1 MKVTRFLAL
10 GAVLALAAC
19 SKPASTDKP
28 AEAAAAPAQAPLVTV
43 NGKAISNDLFEAYAK
58 AVTQGKAASE
68 LTVEEREQIKEELV
82 RMEVIAQQAE
92 KDGVA
97 RDPEVATRLELTRLN
112 LLQQAA
118 AQKYLKERQPTEAE
132 MRAEFE
138 TQLAATPLVEYHA
151 RHILVSSQE
160 TAQKIIDQLK
170 AGGDFATL
178 AKRFSG
184 DKSTAQKGGDLGW
197 FPPDA
202 MGNKNFADAI
212 GLLKNNE
219 ITSAPIQTQ
228 YGWHVL
234 QLLGT
239 RDRPPPSFEGVQDQL
254 KRILLS
260 KKYRAYSD
268 ELLKVA
274 KVEPP
279 LANMPAATPAQAP
292 AQGAPAAA
300 APAAAPAATP
310 ESAPKAN

>member
-1 MKVTRFLAL
+1 MKVMRYLAM
-10 GAVLALAAC
+10 AVTLALAAC
-19 SKPASTDKP
+19 SRPAATDKAVEP
-28 AEAAAAPAQAPLVTV
+28 ATPAQPPLVTV
-43 NGKAISNDLFEAYAK
+43 NGKAISNDLFEAYVK
-58 AVTQGKAASE
+58 AVTQGKASSE
-68 LTVEEREQIKEELV
+68 LSAEEREQVKEELV
-82 RMEVIAQQAE
+82 RMEVLAQQAE
-92 KDGVA
+92 KDGIA
-97 RDPEVATRLELTRLN
+97 KDPEVATRLDLTRLN
-112 LLQQAA
+112 LLQQAG
-118 AQKYLKERQPTEAE
+118 AQKYLKDRQPTEAE
-132 MRAEFE
+132 LRAEFE

-202 MGNKNFADAI
+202 MGNKNFADAV

-219 ITSAPIQTQ
+219 ITSTPIQTQ

-254 KRILLS
+254 KRILLT

-268 ELLKVA
+268 ELLKTA
-274 KVEPP
+274 KIDPP
-279 LANMPAATPAQAP
+279 LP
-292 AQGAPAAA
+292 GI
-300 APAAAPAATP
+300 PAAAPAATP
-310 ESAPKAN
+310 AQAAPAPSASAPPAPAEPAPKAN

>member
-1 MKVTRFLAL
+1 MPRDIYLRATRGLVLLPILFGLLLFLPAGTLDYWQGWLFTAVFFLCSLFITVYLAL
-10 GAVLALAAC
+10 YDPALLA
-19 SKPASTDKP
+19 
-28 AEAAAAPAQAPLVTV
+28 
-43 NGKAISNDLFEAYAK
+43 
-58 AVTQGKAASE
+58 
-68 LTVEEREQIKEELV
+68 R
-82 RMEVIAQQAE
+82 RMRGGPWAE
-92 KDGVA
+92 K
-97 RDPEVATRLELTRLN
+97 
-112 LLQQAA
+112 
-118 AQKYLKERQPTEAE
+118 
-132 MRAEFE
+132 
-138 TQLAATPLVEYHA
+138 
-151 RHILVSSQE
+151 E

-219 ITSAPIQTQ
+219 ITSSPIQTQ

-239 RDRPPPSFEGVQDQL
+239 RDRPPPSYEGVQDQL

-268 ELLKVA
+268 ELLKTA
-274 KVEPP
+274 KIDPP
-279 LANMPAATPAQAP
+279 LAHMPAV
-292 AQGAPAAA
+292 
-300 APAAAPAATP
+300 APAAAPATAPAAPAPAAPAGT
-310 ESAPKAN
+310 APKTN

>member
-1 MKVTRFLAL
+1 MKVMRFLAV

-19 SKPASTDKP
+19 SKPASTDKA
-28 AEAAAAPAQAPLVTV
+28 AEVAATPAQPPLVTV
-43 NGKAISNDLFEAYAK
+43 NGKAISNDLFEAYVK

-68 LTVEEREQIKEELV
+68 LTPEEREQVKEELV
-82 RMEVIAQQAE
+82 RMEVLAQQAE
-92 KDGVA
+92 KDGLA
-97 RDPEVATRLELTRLN
+97 KDPDVATRLDLTRLN
-112 LLQQAA
+112 LLQQAG

-202 MGNKNFADAI
+202 MGNKNFADAV

-219 ITSAPIQTQ
+219 ITSSPIQTQ

-260 KKYRAYSD
+260 KKYRAWSD
-268 ELLKVA
+268 ELLKTA
-274 KVEPP
+274 KIDPP
-279 LANMPAATPAQAP
+279 LPS
-292 AQGAPAAA
+292 

-310 ESAPKAN
+310 APAETAPKAN

>member
-1 MKVTRFLAL
+1 MKLMRFLTLA
-10 GAVLALAAC
+10 AVLALAAC
-19 SKPASTDKP
+19 SKPASTGKVPD
-28 AEAAAAPAQAPLVTV
+28 AATATPAQPPLVTV
-43 NGKAISNDLFEAYAK
+43 NGKPISNELFEAYVK

-68 LTVEEREQIKEELV
+68 LSPAELEQVKEELV
-82 RMEVIAQQAE
+82 RVEVLAQQAE
-92 KDGVA
+92 KDGIA
-97 RDPEVATRLELTRLN
+97 KDPDVATRLELTRLN
-112 LLQQAA
+112 LLQQAG
-118 AQKYLKERQPTEAE
+118 AQHYLKDRQPTEAE

-212 GLLKNNE
+212 GLLKNNQV
-219 ITSAPIQTQ
+219 TPSPIQTQ

-260 KKYRAYSD
+260 KKYRAHSD
-268 ELLKVA
+268 ELMKTA
-274 KVEPP
+274 RIEPP
-279 LANMPAATPAQAP
+279 LASAAAATPP
-292 AQGAPAAA
+292 AAEPAPAAPVA
-300 APAAAPAATP
+300 RRT
-310 ESAPKAN
+310 S

>member
-1 MKVTRFLAL
+1 MKVMRFLAM
-10 GAVLALAAC
+10 GVVLALAAC
-19 SKPASTDKP
+19 SKPAATDKP
-28 AEAAAAPAQAPLVTV
+28 IDAAAAPAQPPLVTV

-58 AVTQGKAASE
+58 AVTQGKASSE
-68 LTVEEREQIKEELV
+68 LTAEEREQVKEELV

-92 KDGVA
+92 KDGLA
-97 RDPEVATRLELTRLN
+97 KDPDVATRLELTRLN

-219 ITSAPIQTQ
+219 ITSTPIQTQ

-268 ELLKVA
+268 DLLKVA

-279 LANMPAATPAQAP
+279 LANMPAATPAAAP
-292 AQGAPAAA
+292 APASPAAPAPAAA
-300 APAAAPAATP
+300 TEP
-310 ESAPKAN
+310 APKAN

>member
-1 MKVTRFLAL
+1 MKVIRFVAMGAFLAL
-10 GAVLALAAC
+10 VAC
-19 SKPASTDKP
+19 SKPASTGK
-28 AEAAAAPAQAPLVTV
+28 AVETAATAPAQPPLVTI
-43 NGKAISNDLFEAYAK
+43 NGKAISHDLFEAYAK
-58 AVTQGKAASE
+58 AVTQGKASSE
-68 LTVEEREQIKEELV
+68 LTAEEREQIKEELV
-82 RMEVIAQQAE
+82 RMEVVAQQAE
-92 KDGVA
+92 KDGLA
-97 RDPEVATRLELTRLN
+97 REPDVATRLELTRLN
-112 LLQQAA
+112 LLQQSG
-118 AQKYLKERQPTEAE
+118 AQKYLKDRQPTEAE
-132 MRAEFE
+132 LRAEYE

-202 MGNKNFADAI
+202 MGNKNFADAV

-219 ITSAPIQTQ
+219 VTATPIQTQ

-268 ELLKVA
+268 ELLKTA
-274 KVEPP
+274 RIDPP
-279 LANMPAATPAQAP
+279 LANMP
-292 AQGAPAAA
+292 AA
-300 APAAAPAATP
+300 APAAAPAAP
-310 ESAPKAN
+310 APAPAKN

>member
-1 MKVTRFLAL
+1 MKVMRFLAM

-28 AEAAAAPAQAPLVTV
+28 AETTTATPAQPPLVSV
-43 NGKAISNDLFEAYAK
+43 NGKAISNDLFEAYVK

-68 LTVEEREQIKEELV
+68 LTAEEREQIKEELV
-82 RMEVIAQQAE
+82 RMEVLAQQAE
-92 KDGVA
+92 KDGLA
-97 RDPEVATRLELTRLN
+97 KDPDVATRLDLTRLN
-112 LLQQAA
+112 LLQQAG

-151 RHILVSSQE
+151 RHILVSSQD

-219 ITSAPIQTQ
+219 ITSTPIQTQ

-268 ELLKVA
+268 ELLKTA
-274 KVEPP
+274 KIDPP
-279 LANMPAATPAQAP
+279 LANMPVAT
-292 AQGAPAAA
+292 
-300 APAAAPAATP
+300 PAAAPAPTAPAET
-310 ESAPKAN
+310 APKAN

>member
-1 MKVTRFLAL
+1 MKVMRFLAV

-19 SKPASTDKP
+19 SKPASTEKAAD
-28 AEAAAAPAQAPLVTV
+28 AAATPAAPPLVTV
-43 NGKAISNDLFEAYAK
+43 NGKQISNELFEAYVK

-68 LTVEEREQIKEELV
+68 LSAEEREQVKEELV
-82 RMEVIAQQAE
+82 RVEVLAQQAD
-92 KDGVA
+92 KDGLTQ
-97 RDPEVATRLELTRLN
+97 DPDVATRLELTRLN
-112 LLQQAA
+112 LLQQAG

-151 RHILVSSQE
+151 RHILVSSQD

-219 ITSAPIQTQ
+219 ITSTPIQTQ

-260 KKYRAYSD
+260 KKYRAWSD
-268 ELLKVA
+268 ELLKAA
-274 KVEPP
+274 KIDPP
-279 LANMPAATPAQAP
+279 LANMPAATPAATP
-292 AQGAPAAA
+292 APAAA
-300 APAAAPAATP
+300 APAAPAET
-310 ESAPKAN
+310 APKTN

>member
-1 MKVTRFLAL
+1 MKVMRFLAV
-10 GAVLALAAC
+10 AVTLALAAC
-19 SKPASTDKP
+19 SRPAATDKA
-28 AEAAAAPAQAPLVTV
+28 AEAAVTPAQPPLVTV
-43 NGKAISNDLFEAYAK
+43 NGKAISNELFEAYVK
-58 AVTQGKAASE
+58 AVTQGKASSE
-68 LTVEEREQIKEELV
+68 LTAEEREQVKEELV
-82 RMEVIAQQAE
+82 RMEVLAQQAE
-92 KDGVA
+92 KDGIA
-97 RDPEVATRLELTRLN
+97 KDPEVATRLDLTRLN
-112 LLQQAA
+112 LLQQAG
-118 AQKYLKERQPTEAE
+118 AQKYLKDRQPTEAE
-132 MRAEFE
+132 LRAEFE
-138 TQLAATPLVEYHA
+138 TQLASTPLVEYHA

-202 MGNKNFADAI
+202 MGNKNFADAV

-219 ITSAPIQTQ
+219 ISSTPIQTQ

-268 ELLKVA
+268 ELLKTA
-274 KVEPP
+274 KIDPRLP
-279 LANMPAATPAQAP
+279 GLKTATPAARP
-292 AQGAPAAA
+292 APAAPA
-300 APAAAPAATP
+300 AGPAAAPAETP
-310 ESAPKAN
+310 PKAD

>member
-68 LTVEEREQIKEELV
+68 LTAEEREQIKEELV

-92 KDGVA
+92 KDGLA

-274 KVEPP
+274 KVEPA

-310 ESAPKAN
+310 ESARKAN

>member
-1 MKVTRFLAL
+1 MKVMRFLAM

-28 AEAAAAPAQAPLVTV
+28 AETTTATPAQPPLVSV
-43 NGKAISNDLFEAYAK
+43 NGKAISNDLFEAYVK
-58 AVTQGKAASE
+58 AVTQGKASSE
-68 LTVEEREQIKEELV
+68 LTPEEREQVKEELV

-92 KDGVA
+92 KDGLA
-97 RDPEVATRLELTRLN
+97 KDPDVATRLDLTRLN
-112 LLQQAA
+112 LLQQAG

-219 ITSAPIQTQ
+219 ITSTPIQTQ

-268 ELLKVA
+268 ELLKTA
-274 KVEPP
+274 KIDPP
-279 LANMPAATPAQAP
+279 LANVPVAT
-292 AQGAPAAA
+292 
-300 APAAAPAATP
+300 PAAAPAPTAPAET
-310 ESAPKAN
+310 APKAN

>member
-1 MKVTRFLAL
+1 MKVMRVMTM

-28 AEAAAAPAQAPLVTV
+28 AETVATPAQPPVVTV
-43 NGKAISNDLFEAYAK
+43 NGKAIGNDLYEAYVK
-58 AVTQGKAASE
+58 AVTQGKASSE
-68 LTVEEREQIKEELV
+68 LTAQEREQVKEELV

-92 KDGVA
+92 KDGLA
-97 RDPEVATRLELTRLN
+97 RDPDVATRLELTRLN

-219 ITSAPIQTQ
+219 ITSTPIQTQ

-279 LANMPAATPAQAP
+279 LANMPAATPATP
-292 AQGAPAAA
+292 PAAT
-300 APAAAPAATP
+300 APAAAPEAAP
-310 ESAPKAN
+310 RAN

>member
-1 MKVTRFLAL
+1 MRFLAM
-10 GAVLALAAC
+10 GVVLALAAC
-19 SKPASTDKP
+19 SKPAATDKP
-28 AEAAAAPAQAPLVTV
+28 IDAAAAPAQPPLVTV

-58 AVTQGKAASE
+58 AVTQGKASSE
-68 LTVEEREQIKEELV
+68 LTAEEREQVKEELV

-92 KDGVA
+92 KDGLA
-97 RDPEVATRLELTRLN
+97 KDPDVATRLELTRLN

-219 ITSAPIQTQ
+219 ITSTPIQTQ

-268 ELLKVA
+268 DLLKVA

-279 LANMPAATPAQAP
+279 LANMPAATPAAAP
-292 AQGAPAAA
+292 APASPAAPAPAAA
-300 APAAAPAATP
+300 TEP
-310 ESAPKAN
+310 APKAN

>member
-1 MKVTRFLAL
+1 MGAL
-10 GAVLALAAC
+10 LALAAC
-19 SKPASTDKP
+19 TKTATPDK
-28 AEAAAAPAQAPLVTV
+28 AAAATATPAQPPLVTV
-43 NGKAISNDLFEAYAK
+43 NGKPISNELFEAYAK
-58 AVTQGKAASE
+58 AVTQGKAPSE
-68 LTVEEREQIKEELV
+68 LSAEEREQVREELV
-82 RMEVIAQQAE
+82 RVEVLAQQAD
-92 KDGVA
+92 KDGLA
-97 RDPEVATRLELTRLN
+97 KDPDVATRLELTRLN
-112 LLQQAA
+112 LLQQAG
-118 AQKYLKERQPTEAE
+118 AQHYLKDRQPTEAE

-170 AGGDFATL
+170 AGGDFGTL

-184 DKSTAQKGGDLGW
+184 DKSTAAKGGDLGW

-202 MGNKNFADAI
+202 MGNKNFSDAI

-219 ITSAPIQTQ
+219 VTSAPIQTQ

-254 KRILLS
+254 KRILLT

-268 ELLKVA
+268 ELLRAA
-274 KVEPP
+274 KIEPP
-279 LANMPAATPAQAP
+279 LANLPAAPATPV
-292 AQGAPAAA
+292 APAAA
-300 APAAAPAATP
+300 APAAPAAPATAAPAETP
-310 ESAPKAN
+310 KPN

>member
-1 MKVTRFLAL
+1 MKVMRFLAV

-28 AEAAAAPAQAPLVTV
+28 VETAATPAQPPLVTV
-43 NGKAISNDLFEAYAK
+43 NGKPISNELFEAYVK
-58 AVTQGKAASE
+58 AVTQGKASSE
-68 LTVEEREQIKEELV
+68 LSAQERDQVREELV
-82 RMEVIAQQAE
+82 RVEVMAQQAD
-92 KDGVA
+92 KDGLSKDA
-97 RDPEVATRLELTRLN
+97 DVATRLELTRLN
-112 LLQQAA
+112 LLQQAG

-138 TQLAATPLVEYHA
+138 SQLAATPLVEYHA
-151 RHILVSSQE
+151 RHILVSSE
-160 TAQKIIDQLK
+160 DTAQKIIGQLK
-170 AGGDFATL
+170 TGGDFATL

-202 MGNKNFADAI
+202 MGNKNFADAV

-219 ITSAPIQTQ
+219 ITAAPIQTQ

-268 ELLKVA
+268 ELMKTA
-274 KVEPP
+274 KIDPP
-279 LANMPAATPAQAP
+279 LANTPAATPAAAP
-292 AQGAPAAA
+292 APAAA
-300 APAAAPAATP
+300 APATPAET
-310 ESAPKAN
+310 APKTN

>member
-1 MKVTRFLAL
+1 MKVMRFLAV

-28 AEAAAAPAQAPLVTV
+28 AEVAATPAQPPLVTV
-43 NGKAISNDLFEAYAK
+43 NGKAISNDLFEAYVK

-68 LTVEEREQIKEELV
+68 LTPEEREQVKEELV
-82 RMEVIAQQAE
+82 RMEVLAQQAE
-92 KDGVA
+92 KDGLA
-97 RDPEVATRLELTRLN
+97 KDPDVATRLDLTRLN
-112 LLQQAA
+112 LLQQAG

-219 ITSAPIQTQ
+219 ITSSPIQTQ

-260 KKYRAYSD
+260 KKYRAWSD
-268 ELLKVA
+268 ELLKTA
-274 KVEPP
+274 KIDPP
-279 LANMPAATPAQAP
+279 LPNAPAATPAATP
-292 AQGAPAAA
+292 APAAA
-300 APAAAPAATP
+300 TPAAPAET
-310 ESAPKAN
+310 APKAN

>member
-1 MKVTRFLAL
+1 MKVMRFLAM

-28 AEAAAAPAQAPLVTV
+28 AETTTATPAQPPLVSV
-43 NGKAISNDLFEAYAK
+43 NGKAISNDLFEAYVK
-58 AVTQGKAASE
+58 AVTQGKASSE
-68 LTVEEREQIKEELV
+68 LTPEEREQVKEELV

-92 KDGVA
+92 KDGLA
-97 RDPEVATRLELTRLN
+97 KEPDVATRLELTRLN

-219 ITSAPIQTQ
+219 ITSTPIQTQ

-260 KKYRAYSD
+260 KKYRGYSD

-279 LANMPAATPAQAP
+279 LANKPAATPAAAP
-292 AQGAPAAA
+292 APAPAAA
-300 APAAAPAATP
+300 AP

>member
-1 MKVTRFLAL
+1 MKVMRFVAMGALLAL
-10 GAVLALAAC
+10 VAC
-19 SKPASTDKP
+19 SKPASTDK
-28 AEAAAAPAQAPLVTV
+28 AADTVPTPAQPPLITI
-43 NGKAISNDLFEAYAK
+43 NGKAISNDLFEAYVK
-58 AVTQGKAASE
+58 AVTQGKASSE
-68 LTVEEREQIKEELV
+68 LTAQEREQIKEELV

-92 KDGVA
+92 KDGLA
-97 RDPEVATRLELTRLN
+97 KEPDVATRLELTRLN
-112 LLQQAA
+112 LLQQSG
-118 AQKYLKERQPTEAE
+118 AQKYLKDRQPTDAE

-151 RHILVSSQE
+151 RHILVSSQD

-202 MGNKNFADAI
+202 MGNKNFSDAI

-219 ITSAPIQTQ
+219 VTSTPIQTQ

-268 ELLKVA
+268 ELLKAA
-274 KVEPP
+274 KIDPP
-279 LANMPAATPAQAP
+279 LANMPAATPAAAP
-292 AQGAPAAA
+292 APAA
-300 APAAAPAATP
+300 PAET
-310 ESAPKAN
+310 APKAN

>member
-1 MKVTRFLAL
+1 MKVMRFLAV
-10 GAVLALAAC
+10 AVTLAALAAC
-19 SKPASTDKP
+19 SKPASTDKA
-28 AEAAAAPAQAPLVTV
+28 AEAAATPAQPPLVTV
-43 NGKAISNDLFEAYAK
+43 NGKPISHELYEAYVK
-58 AVTQGKAASE
+58 AVTQGKASSE
-68 LTVEEREQIKEELV
+68 LSAEEREQVKEELV
-82 RMEVIAQQAE
+82 RMEVLAQQAE

-97 RDPEVATRLELTRLN
+97 RDPEVATRLDLTRLN
-112 LLQQAA
+112 LLQQAG
-118 AQKYLKERQPTEAE
+118 AQKYLKDRQPTEAE
-132 MRAEFE
+132 LRAEFE

-202 MGNKNFADAI
+202 MGNKNFADAV

-219 ITSAPIQTQ
+219 ITSSPIQTQ

-239 RDRPPPSFEGVQDQL
+239 RDHPPPSFEGVQDQL

-268 ELLKVA
+268 ELMKTA
-274 KVEPP
+274 KIDPP
-279 LANMPAATPAQAP
+279 LPNMPAAAP
-292 AQGAPAAA
+292 AATPAPAAA
-300 APAAAPAATP
+300 APAAAPA
-310 ESAPKAN
+310 EAPKAN

>member
-1 MKVTRFLAL
+1 MKVIRFAAMGAFLAL
-10 GAVLALAAC
+10 LAC
-19 SKPASTDKP
+19 SKPASTDK
-28 AEAAAAPAQAPLVTV
+28 AADKAADTVAAAPAQPPLVTI
-43 NGKAISNDLFEAYAK
+43 NGKTISNDLFEAYVK
-58 AVTQGKAASE
+58 AVTQGKASSE
-68 LTVEEREQIKEELV
+68 LTAQEREQIKEELV

-92 KDGVA
+92 KDGLA
-97 RDPEVATRLELTRLN
+97 KEADVATRLELTRLN
-112 LLQQAA
+112 LLQQSG
-118 AQKYLKERQPTEAE
+118 AQKYLKDRQPTEAE

-160 TAQKIIDQLK
+160 TAQKIIEQLK

-202 MGNKNFADAI
+202 MGNKNFADAV

-219 ITSAPIQTQ
+219 VTSTPIQTQ

-254 KRILLS
+254 KRILLT

-268 ELLKVA
+268 DLLKAA
-274 KVEPP
+274 KIDPP
-279 LANMPAATPAQAP
+279 LANMPAATPVATP
-292 AQGAPAAA
+292 APAAA
-300 APAAAPAATP
+300 TTPAAP
-310 ESAPKAN
+310 N

>member
-1 MKVTRFLAL
+1 MKVMRFVAMGAFLAL
-10 GAVLALAAC
+10 VAC
-19 SKPASTDKP
+19 SKPASTDK
-28 AEAAAAPAQAPLVTV
+28 AADTVPTPAQPALVTI
-43 NGKAISNDLFEAYAK
+43 NGKAISNDLFEAYVK
-58 AVTQGKAASE
+58 AVTQGKASSE
-68 LTVEEREQIKEELV
+68 LTAQEREQIKEELV

-92 KDGVA
+92 KDGLA
-97 RDPEVATRLELTRLN
+97 KEPDVATRLELTRLN
-112 LLQQAA
+112 LLQQSG
-118 AQKYLKERQPTEAE
+118 AQKYLKDRQPTEAE

-151 RHILVSSQE
+151 RHILVSSQD

-202 MGNKNFADAI
+202 MGNKNFSDAI

-219 ITSAPIQTQ
+219 VTSTPIQTQ

-268 ELLKVA
+268 ELLKTA
-274 KVEPP
+274 KIDPP
-279 LANMPAATPAQAP
+279 LANVPVAT
-292 AQGAPAAA
+292 
-300 APAAAPAATP
+300 PAAAPAPT
-310 ESAPKAN
+310 APAETAPTAN

>member
-1 MKVTRFLAL
+1 MKVIRFVAM
-10 GAVLALAAC
+10 GAVLALLAC
-19 SKPASTDKP
+19 SKPASTDKA
-28 AEAAAAPAQAPLVTV
+28 AETATAPAQPPLVTI
-43 NGKAISNDLFEAYAK
+43 NGKAISHDLFEAYAK

-68 LTVEEREQIKEELV
+68 LTAEEREQIKEELV

-92 KDGVA
+92 KDGLA
-97 RDPEVATRLELTRLN
+97 RDPDVATRLELTRLN
-112 LLQQAA
+112 LLQQSG
-118 AQKYLKERQPTEAE
+118 AQKYLKDRQPTEAE

-138 TQLAATPLVEYHA
+138 TQLASTPLVEYHA
-151 RHILVSSQE
+151 RHILVSSQD
-160 TAQKIIDQLK
+160 TAQKIIEQLK
-170 AGGDFATL
+170 TGGDFATL

-202 MGNKNFADAI
+202 MGNKNFADAV

-219 ITSAPIQTQ
+219 VTSTPIQTQ

-268 ELLKVA
+268 ELLKTA
-274 KVEPP
+274 KVDPP
-279 LANMPAATPAQAP
+279 LANMPAAAP
-292 AQGAPAAA
+292 AAAPSPAPAAA
-300 APAAAPAATP
+300 APAAT
-310 ESAPKAN
+310 N

>member
-1 MKVTRFLAL
+1 MKAMRYLAL
-10 GAVLALAAC
+10 GVVLALAAC
-19 SKPASTDKP
+19 SKPASTDKAAEP
-28 AEAAAAPAQAPLVTV
+28 AATPAQPPVVTI
-43 NGKAISNDLFEAYAK
+43 NGKTISTDLFEAYVK
-58 AVTQGKAASE
+58 AVTQGKASSE
-68 LTVEEREQIKEELV
+68 LTAEEREQVKEELV

-92 KDGVA
+92 KDGLA
-97 RDPEVATRLELTRLN
+97 KEPDVATRLELTRLN

-118 AQKYLKERQPTEAE
+118 AQKYLKDRQPTEAE

-151 RHILVSSQE
+151 RHILVSSQD
-160 TAQKIIDQLK
+160 TAQKIIGQLK

-202 MGNKNFADAI
+202 MGNKNFADAV

-254 KRILLS
+254 KRILLT

-274 KVEPP
+274 KIDPP
-279 LANMPAATPAQAP
+279 LANMPAA
-292 AQGAPAAA
+292 
-300 APAAAPAATP
+300 APAAAPAPAAATP
-310 ESAPKAN
+310 AAPAQDAPKTN

>member
-1 MKVTRFLAL
+1 MKVMRFLAI
-10 GAVLALAAC
+10 GTVLALVAC
-19 SKPASTDKP
+19 SKPATTDKP
-28 AEAAAAPAQAPLVTV
+28 AEAAATPAQPPLATV
-43 NGKAISNDLFEAYAK
+43 NGKAISNDLYEAYVK
-58 AVTQGKAASE
+58 AVTQGKASSE
-68 LTVEEREQIKEELV
+68 LTAEEREQVKEELV

-92 KDGVA
+92 KDGLA
-97 RDPEVATRLELTRLN
+97 KDPEVATRLELTRLN

-184 DKSTAQKGGDLGW
+184 DKSTAPKGGDLGW

-219 ITSAPIQTQ
+219 ITSTPIQTQ

-268 ELLKVA
+268 DLLKVA

-279 LANMPAATPAQAP
+279 LANTPAATPAAAP
-292 AQGAPAAA
+292 APASPAAPAAA
-300 APAAAPAATP
+300 APPAPAG
-310 ESAPKAN
+310 SAPKAN

>member
-19 SKPASTDKP
+19 SKPAATDKP
-28 AEAAAAPAQAPLVTV
+28 AETAATPAQPPLVTI
-43 NGKAISNDLFEAYAK
+43 NGKPISNDLFEAYVK

-68 LTVEEREQIKEELV
+68 LTAEEREQIKEELV
-82 RMEVIAQQAE
+82 RMEVLAQQAE
-92 KDGVA
+92 KDGLA
-97 RDPEVATRLELTRLN
+97 RDPDVATRLDLTRLN
-112 LLQQAA
+112 LLQQAG

-151 RHILVSSQE
+151 RHILVSSQD

-219 ITSAPIQTQ
+219 ITPTPIQTQ

-239 RDRPPPSFEGVQDQL
+239 RDRPPPSYEGVQDQL

-268 ELLKVA
+268 ELLKTA
-274 KVEPP
+274 KIDPP
-279 LANMPAATPAQAP
+279 LAHMPAV
-292 AQGAPAAA
+292 
-300 APAAAPAATP
+300 APAAAPATAPAAPAPAAPAGT
-310 ESAPKAN
+310 APKTN

>member
-1 MKVTRFLAL
+1 MKVMRYTVV
-10 GAVLALAAC
+10 AVTLALAAC
-19 SKPASTDKP
+19 SKPAATDKAAEP
-28 AEAAAAPAQAPLVTV
+28 AATPTQPPLVTV
-43 NGKAISNDLFEAYAK
+43 NGKAISNDLFEAYVK
-58 AVTQGKAASE
+58 AVTQGKASSE
-68 LTVEEREQIKEELV
+68 LSAEEREQVKEELV
-82 RMEVIAQQAE
+82 RMEVLAQQAE
-92 KDGVA
+92 KDGLA
-97 RDPEVATRLELTRLN
+97 KDPDVATRLDLTRLN
-112 LLQQAA
+112 LLQQAG

-202 MGNKNFADAI
+202 MGNKNFADAV

-219 ITSAPIQTQ
+219 ITSTPIQTQ

-268 ELLKVA
+268 ELMKTA
-274 KVEPP
+274 KIDPP
-279 LANMPAATPAQAP
+279 LP
-292 AQGAPAAA
+292 GAPAAA
-300 APAAAPAATP
+300 APAAAAPAAAAP
-310 ESAPKAN
+310 PAPAEPAPKAN